1 MTFYVAIVI
10 IVELL
15 MLSMTIH
22 VLRYKQ
28 FNKDQKG
35 WFVATFISIMFCT
48 LSEYFVHNDYY
59 FPSLKVLLTIL
70 TIIQFSLAPVLGMLF
85 AGALGLKN
93 QGRIAF
99 IYFAINLAMEI
110 SLAPFGLIF
119 SFTDTGYV
127 RGDLFFLYEVFYA
140 ISLVYLLV
148 SLFFVGRHFKH
159 RDAVTIVMVL
169 VVLVGGII
177 PMTFFK
183 LNVAYLAIGI
193 AACLAYIFYNDLV
206 QEDTKE
212 ELINNQAKLSAMQE
226 YIISGL
232 ASLIESRD
240 TETGEHVSRTS
251 KYVRIIAENAKNSGV
266 YVNLIDDHFIDLLY
280 TLAPMHDVGK
290 IVVSDQIL
298 KQPRKLT
305 QEEYEEMKRHAKE
318 GGKVVKKI
326 LDGIA
331 SEEYLNF
338 ASDIATFHHERWD
351 GSGYP
356 YGLKENEIPLAARI
370 MAIADVFDALI
381 SKRCYKEAIPMEE
394 AFKIIE
400 NESGTHF
407 DPKLVKVFLDN
418 KDQIITVYKNMPNKD
433 Y

>member
-28 FNKDQKG
+28 FNKEQKG
-35 WFVATFISIMFCT
+35 WFSATFISIMFCT

-59 FPSLKVLLTIL
+59 FPSLKITLTIL
-70 TIIQFSLAPVLGMLF
+70 TIVQFSLAPVLGMLF

-93 QGRIAF
+93 QGRIAA

-119 SFTDTGYV
+119 SFTDTSYV

-148 SLFFVGRHFKH
+148 SLFFVGHRFKH

-206 QEDTKE
+206 QQDTKE

-226 YIISGL
+226 HIISGL

-305 QEEYEEMKRHAKE
+305 PEEYEEMKRHAKE
-318 GGKVVKKI
+318 GGTVVKKI
-326 LDGIA
+326 LAGIA

-400 NESGTHF
+400 EESGTHF
-407 DPKLVKVFLDN
+407 DPKLAKVFLDN
-418 KDQIITVYKNMPNKD
+418 KDKIIAVYDNMPK
-433 Y
+433 

>member
-10 IVELL
+10 IAELL

-28 FNKDQKG
+28 FNTYQKG
-35 WFVATFISIMFCT
+35 WFLATFISIMFCM

-59 FPSLKVLLTIL
+59 FPSLKILLTII
-70 TIIQFSLAPVLGMLF
+70 TIVQFSLAPVLGMLF

-93 QGRIAF
+93 QGRIAA
-99 IYFAINLAMEI
+99 IYFGINLIMEI

-127 RGDLFFLYEVFYA
+127 RGNLFILYEIFYA
-140 ISLVYLLV
+140 VSLVYLLI
-148 SLFFVGRHFKH
+148 SLFFVGHHFRH
-159 RDAVTIVMVL
+159 RDSATIVMVL
-169 VVLVGGII
+169 VVLVGGIV

-183 LNVAYLAIGI
+183 LNVAYLAISI
-193 AACLAYIFYNDLV
+193 AASLAYIFYNDLV
-206 QEDTKE
+206 QQDTKE
-212 ELINNQAKLSAMQE
+212 ELINNQKKMSQMQE
-226 YIISGL
+226 HIISGL

-240 TETGEHVSRTS
+240 TETGEHVLRTS
-251 KYVRIIAENAKNSGV
+251 KYVRIIAEEAKNKGI
-266 YVNLIDDHFIDLLY
+266 YDNFIDDHFINLLY

-305 QEEYEEMKRHAKE
+305 KEEYEEMKRHAKE
-318 GGKVVKKI
+318 GGTVVKKI
-326 LDGIA
+326 LNGIA

-356 YGLKENEIPLAARI
+356 YGLKENEIPLSARI

-394 AFKIIE
+394 AFAIIKE
-400 NESGTHF
+400 KSGTHF
-407 DPKLVKVFLDN
+407 DPKLVDVFLAN
-418 KDQIITVYKNMPNKD
+418 KDKIIAVYNNMLE
-433 Y
+433 